1 MKNENGISI
10 FLVGF
15 VIVGILV
22 TVFFPK
28 EAKRN
33 DDALIRV
40 GAGNDVSGILM
51 EETVNELSAKYTIKE
66 TLESSSFEDC

>member
-1 MKNENGISI
+1 MKSDRGITLFI
-10 FLVGF
+10 VGF
-15 VIVGILV
+15 VVVGILV

-51 EETVNELSAKYTIKE
+51 EETVGELSGQYAIKE
-66 TLESSSFEDC
+66 SLESSSFEDC